1 MCELWVHFLGTSWY
15 IPYFNL
21 DPHFEENYSI
31 AVWTVSSF
39 LWELHGT
46 FLTLIWTPILRK
58 ITHWS
63 VNCEFIFWG
72 TSWYISLLQF
82 CPTFWGK
89 FRGVSYCMDFW
100 VSSLG
105 TSWNMSHFNCYWLE
119 LWTHHKGR
127 RAIMYAMSCLFEE
140 RLDLCLKN
148 PPHLFTGKSFIFV
161 SRNFTFIQWTSF
173 LFDSRKL
180 TCTYSLEKGS
190 SLFDK
195 MSPHLAPTN
204 TKNLWMKT
212 RLWLIGFV
220 SMGYQ
225 NCRSSF
231 HPASSHVQA

>member
-15 IPYFNL
+15 I
-21 DPHFEENYSI
+21 YSI

-58 ITHWS
+58 ITYWS
-63 VNCEFIFWG
+63 VNCEFIFLG

-140 RLDLCLKN
+140 KLDLCFMN

-180 TCTYSLEKGS
+180 TCTY
-190 SLFDK
+190 
-195 MSPHLAPTN
+195 
-204 TKNLWMKT
+204 
-212 RLWLIGFV
+212 
-220 SMGYQ
+220 
-225 NCRSSF
+225 
-231 HPASSHVQA
+231 